1 MKHLTFLS
9 NQNQQ
14 TFTDNS
20 HTRFDISIDRHVTR
34 DSRSWIFLT
43 QLHVPL
49 SLLNFSARSLLF
61 DRKSVH
67 AHLFVISCS
76 LVQQTSILNSDFCN
90 LYKVVCLSP
99 RDHIV
104 NFKGADYLPL
114 TATDSTDVIRFEI
127 RPLNPREKLPS
138 YTGVT
143 SPTIMSFFQR
153 SLTSIPTL
161 DMATWHDERF
171 KIVLDSTDRRSSR
184 VRANTGCDFDIQL
197 PQPIELGADQRWEL
211 ELNALF
217 LNKLVLDNVQFPL
230 TVPNS
235 VFEDMAFIIVKKGKK
250 REDGK
255 VGLDYQRITRSRDI
269 LNNPNTDKQTFETPQ
284 AVINQLNAYLRQF
297 NLQRD
302 GAKFRY
308 LPSTGKV
315 AWMYETIHPSTTFRR
330 PDGYDPRVEN
340 LEEVLVGIPKKG
352 LGQLLGLVDP
362 VRDDLEEDEYV
373 YFSLWR
379 PTLRGLKSEYSDGLV
394 QKKFVFGFPAFPPD
408 EEAPKS
414 MPVMVT
420 CNLVRTSCLG
430 ANFIRL
436 LRLINTGEN
445 YKHPYVIASNFE
457 HPIPVALDVKSFASI
472 QIQLCDLS
480 GQVLP
485 HAAHH
490 VTNPS
495 VKTVVELTLRKCDI
509 N

>member
-138 YTGVT
+138 YTGAT

-284 AVINQLNAYLRQF
+284 AVINQLN
-297 NLQRD
+297 
-302 GAKFRY
+302 G
-308 LPSTGKV
+308 
-315 AWMYETIHPSTTFRR
+315 W
-330 PDGYDPRVEN
+330 
-340 LEEVLVGIPKKG
+340 
-352 LGQLLGLVDP
+352 
-362 VRDDLEEDEYV
+362 
-373 YFSLWR
+373 
-379 PTLRGLKSEYSDGLV
+379 
-394 QKKFVFGFPAFPPD
+394 
-408 EEAPKS
+408 
-414 MPVMVT
+414 
-420 CNLVRTSCLG
+420 
-430 ANFIRL
+430 
-436 LRLINTGEN
+436 
-445 YKHPYVIASNFE
+445 
-457 HPIPVALDVKSFASI
+457 
-472 QIQLCDLS
+472 
-480 GQVLP
+480 
-485 HAAHH
+485 
-490 VTNPS
+490 
-495 VKTVVELTLRKCDI
+495 
-509 N
+509 